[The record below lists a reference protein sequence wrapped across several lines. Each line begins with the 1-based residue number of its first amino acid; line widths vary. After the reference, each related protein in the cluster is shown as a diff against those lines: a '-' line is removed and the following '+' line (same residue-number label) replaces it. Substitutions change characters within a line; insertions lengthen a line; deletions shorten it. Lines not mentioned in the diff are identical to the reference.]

1 MVIII
6 ILGSDNHSPDDA
18 LEIEVW
24 ELGLNPGR
32 RKTRSTPAIIPSA
45 TNKIQFDGASNVNP
59 AGASLTVYCP
69 FRQCPPI
76 RH

>member
-6 ILGSDNHSPDDA
+6 ILGSDNNSPDDA

-32 RKTRSTPAIIPSA
+32 SKTRSHYSE
-45 TNKIQFDGASNVNP
+45 
-59 AGASLTVYCP
+59 C
-69 FRQCPPI
+69 
-76 RH
+76 H